1 METLS
6 SRYFKLIMTM
16 SGSRL
21 SFLSKAEAQL
31 GHRMSIK
38 PQVPWGAM
46 MGMKR
51 VGQHLVFPDGN

>member
-1 METLS
+1 
-6 SRYFKLIMTM
+6 M

-21 SFLSKAEAQL
+21 SFLSKVEAQL

-46 MGMKR
+46 
-51 VGQHLVFPDGN
+51 DGNEKGGATFDVP